1 MELHRD
7 PLARLVRCRL
17 FVPGARQP
25 DLHRRLLYDEQAAHD
40 SRFVLCGRNAV
51 QISERSTPV
60 DLKALAAQMAP
71 VGDVKV
77 NEFLV
82 RAHIAGFEFTVF
94 PDGRAI
100 IKGTSD
106 PGVARSLYAKYVGM

>member
-1 MELHRD
+1 MFGPATCFR
-7 PLARLVRCRL
+7 VRPPVEIRIAL
-17 FVPGARQP
+17 PAAGGNSAYLEGRERQP
-25 DLHRRLLYDEQAAHD
+25 I
-40 SRFVLCGRNAV
+40 VLCGRNAV

-82 RAHIAGFEFTVF
+82 RAHIDGFEFTVF
-94 PDGRAI
+94 PDGRTI

>member
-1 MELHRD
+1 M
-7 PLARLVRCRL
+7 
-17 FVPGARQP
+17 
-25 DLHRRLLYDEQAAHD
+25 
-40 SRFVLCGRNAV
+40 

-82 RAHIAGFEFTVF
+82 RAHIGGFEFTVF